1 MKISTIMI
9 LAAGVGKRMG
19 SYTNNFPKPLIK
31 IKNDT
36 VIEKIIK
43 KVISNN
49 FKKIIINL
57 FYLKDKI
64 KKKLKNK
71 YKINILFS
79 EEKVLLNTGGGIK
92 NAIKIIDVKEF
103 FVINSDIILE
113 DRKISCF
120 KRLNNFWDKDK
131 MDALLL
137 LYPVRKLKNKVLGDF
152 FLEKSGNIYKKKN
165 NPPFIFTGVQIL
177 KSSLFSNINKRIFPM
192 QLIYKKLIKK
202 KRIYGLVHKGKWS
215 HIGTFESLKQY
226 KKMLE

>member
-92 NAIKIIDVKEF
+92 NAIKIIK
-103 FVINSDIILE
+103 
-113 DRKISCF
+113 
-120 KRLNNFWDKDK
+120 
-131 MDALLL
+131 
-137 LYPVRKLKNKVLGDF
+137 
-152 FLEKSGNIYKKKN
+152 
-165 NPPFIFTGVQIL
+165 
-177 KSSLFSNINKRIFPM
+177 
-192 QLIYKKLIKK
+192 
-202 KRIYGLVHKGKWS
+202 
-215 HIGTFESLKQY
+215 
-226 KKMLE
+226 